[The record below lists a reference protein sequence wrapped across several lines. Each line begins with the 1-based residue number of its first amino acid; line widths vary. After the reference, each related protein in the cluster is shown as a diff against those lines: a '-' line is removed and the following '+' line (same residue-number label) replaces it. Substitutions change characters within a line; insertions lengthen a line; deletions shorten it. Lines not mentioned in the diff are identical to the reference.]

1 MSEEFYRDMELEI
14 SDVAEELASEAESV
28 IESELVVEEE
38 RSPEEQIKD
47 WAESEARDAVESGYE
62 IRDWS
67 SWIKGWRTPGAT
79 EKKML
84 FMYEYTR
91 TYLEETGVD
100 PRVADSVARGLAGM
114 VFERTDWAASLFD
127 LEALKAIREDPRIS
141 EIYNQVHKDIRRFS
155 NYYISMNPEE
165 LSNVADI
172 LAYGKAHG
180 ASPKEVAGK
189 IVEAVPRLSPRSIYF
204 NLYYISRVTG
214 DSYIRDIAIE
224 VSKIRRR

>member
-1 MSEEFYRDMELEI
+1 MSEEFYSDIEFEI

-28 IESELVVEEE
+28 IESEITTEEE
-38 RSPEEQIKD
+38 GSPEEQIRD
-47 WAESEARDAVESGYE
+47 WAEAKARDAVERGRA
-62 IRDWS
+62 IDDWS
-67 SWIKGWRTPGAT
+67 TWIKGWKTPNAT

-114 VFERTDWAASLFD
+114 VFGRTDWAASLFD

-141 EIYNQVHKDIRRFS
+141 EIYNQVHKDVRRFS
-155 NYYISMNPEE
+155 DYYISMTPEE
-165 LSNVADI
+165 LSTVADI
-172 LAYGKAHG
+172 LAYGKAYG
-180 ASPKEVAGK
+180 LSSKEVADK

-214 DSYIRDIAIE
+214 DSYIRGIAIE
-224 VSKIRRR
+224 VSRLRRR

>member
-1 MSEEFYRDMELEI
+1 MSEEFYSDMEFEI

-28 IESELVVEEE
+28 IESEITTEEE
-38 RSPEEQIKD
+38 GSPEEQIKD
-47 WAESEARDAVESGYE
+47 WAESKARDAVERGYE
-62 IRDWS
+62 IKDWS
-67 SWIKGWRTPGAT
+67 TWIKGWKTPNAT

-114 VFERTDWAASLFD
+114 VFGRIDWAASLFD

-141 EIYNQVHKDIRRFS
+141 EIYNQVHKDVRRFS
-155 NYYISMNPEE
+155 DYYISMTPEE
-165 LSNVADI
+165 LSTVADI
-172 LAYGKAHG
+172 LAYGKAYG
-180 ASPKEVAGK
+180 LSSKEVASK

-214 DSYIRDIAIE
+214 DEYIRSIAIE
-224 VSKIRRR
+224 VGKIRRR